1 MKMMRICYVAP
12 DVAVPHYRGSSTHV
26 YEVAR
31 NLSKL
36 GHEVHVVAR
45 QVDSA
50 QAKNESLD
58 GMTIHRFQRGIVFSS
73 RKSSFVDAEAKGS
86 YRGNTPSLV
95 WKSYETYLK
104 TVFPLYIA
112 VEVMRLV
119 RESSID
125 LIFERETAFGAGA
138 MASMLTGRP
147 LILEVIGNRVS
158 SLQARKASKII
169 AYSRGMFEGTAEA
182 SRVETVTG
190 AVDTDMFAP
199 DPAARA
205 DIRKLYSLD
214 SPVVGYVGTFQEWH
228 GIAELIGAA
237 SQVLKR
243 RPDTKFLMVGP
254 YYKET
259 QAKVQAVG
267 MGGSFVFTGPVPY
280 AAIPKYINAADV
292 LVAPYNP
299 EKIESTEQVR
309 KHGLGAPLKV
319 YEYMSV
325 GKPVITTAV
334 KPISDPVED
343 GVTGYLVAPGD
354 EDALA
359 RSLERLLDEPDSFA
373 EMGAAARRSMMANYS
388 WALLAKQLSEIFEG
402 VLNGSAARN

>member
-1 MKMMRICYVAP
+1 MRICYVAP

-26 YEVAR
+26 YEVAK

-45 QVDSA
+45 RVDSA
-50 QAKNESLD
+50 QAKKESLD

-73 RKSSFVDAEAKGS
+73 RKSSFVNSEARGS
-86 YRGNTPSLV
+86 YRGSTPSIV

-104 TVFPLYIA
+104 TIFPLYIA
-112 VEVMRLV
+112 IEVTRLV

-125 LIFERETAFGAGA
+125 IIFERETAFGAGA
-138 MASMLTGRP
+138 MGSMLTGRP

-158 SLQARKASKII
+158 NLQARRSSKII
-169 AYSRGMFEGTAEA
+169 AYSRGMFEGTPEA
-182 SRVETVTG
+182 GKVETVTG

-199 DPAARA
+199 DPVARA
-205 DIRKLYSLD
+205 EIRSLYSLD

-228 GIAELIGAA
+228 GLAELIRAA
-237 SQVLKR
+237 TYLLKR
-243 RPDTKFLMVGP
+243 HPDTRFLMVGP

-259 QAKVQAVG
+259 QAKVEAAG
-267 MGGSFVFTGPVPY
+267 LGRSFVFTGPIAYVDV
-280 AAIPKYINAADV
+280 PKYINAADV

-299 EKIESTEQVR
+299 DKIESTEQVR

-319 YEYMSV
+319 YEYMAV
-325 GKPVITTAV
+325 GKPVITTDV

-343 GVTGYLVAPGD
+343 GVTGYLVPPGD
-354 EDALA
+354 SDALGKALERMLDNPGSFVEMGALA
-359 RSLERLLDEPDSFA
+359 RQ
-373 EMGAAARRSMMANYS
+373 SMIANYS
-388 WALLAKQLSEIFEG
+388 WAFLARRLSDIFEA
-402 VLNGSAARN
+402 VLSASIAQN